1 MKRDIWMIPRN
12 QAFLRKRAPKA
23 RNRADW
29 LPVVNDLNDTWET
42 VAAHGIA
49 APQIGVSRRIF
60 IFRPFGDDSSP
71 PEAIINPKI
80 IRAQGELKDFDGCLS
95 VPRIYGPTRRAELIE
110 LTGVDVNGNHI
121 RRTYEGFTARIIQ
134 HEFDHLDGILFIDR
148 LDSLDDCYTLAPVE
162 EMDEKGNP
170 VERHQEVPLTEQER
184 GYISQFRVK
193 IPGHALSW

>member
-1 MKRDIWMIPRN
+1 MNRDIWMIPKS
-12 QAFLRKRAPKA
+12 QEFLRKRSPKA
-23 RNRADW
+23 RNRSEW
-29 LPVVNDLNDTWET
+29 LPCVQDLNDTWTT

-60 IFRPFGDDSSP
+60 VFRPYGDETSP

-95 VPRIYGPTRRAELIE
+95 VPQIYGRTRRAALVE
-110 LTGVDVNGNHI
+110 LTGLDVDGNHI

-148 LDSLDDCYTLAPVE
+148 LDDLDDCYTFQRYE
-162 EMDEKGNP
+162 EPDEHGTM
-170 VERHQEVPLTEQER
+170 VERHREVPLTPDER
-184 GYISQFRVK
+184 AGIERFQVK
-193 IPGHALSW
+193 LPGHALTW